1 MAGHEVVILRT
12 FGEARDE
19 KLSNMTIFPFHWDD
33 RRTSFA
39 EVTPPQKYFFEDLD
53 PGLTWEEAQL
63 LCMEWGG
70 GLANITSTQED
81 DFVRYVLK
89 KG

>member
-1 MAGHEVVILRT
+1 MAGQEVVILRT
-12 FGEARDE
+12 FDEARDE

-39 EVTPPQKYFFEDLD
+39 EVSPPQKYLFQDPY

-63 LCMEWGG
+63 LSMEWCG
-70 GLANITSTQED
+70 GLANIIST
-81 DFVRYVLK
+81 
-89 KG
+89 